1 MTHQKIE
8 FIEVT
13 VNKAQL
19 CQASHHA
26 HALLV
31 DLSWIPQLSHL
42 TGSNIFTSL
51 FVCSLDQLFTHM
63 SSQGLVDSVVS
74 VFPLKLSILFCTQQ
88 DHHTHGH
95 VVNTIDL
102 CRQ

>member
-51 FVCSLDQLFTHM
+51 FVC
-63 SSQGLVDSVVS
+63 
-74 VFPLKLSILFCTQQ
+74 
-88 DHHTHGH
+88 
-95 VVNTIDL
+95 
-102 CRQ
+102 